1 MLRLALLCHL
11 SAVSAMKLATDVE
24 CLPYRTDEVYLEL
37 TGAKPQRFLMPIPR
51 LSAPRVAAVTQAR
64 PCYTTT

>member
-37 TGAKPQRFLMPIPR
+37 SGAKPQRFLMRIPR
-51 LSAPRVAAVTQAR
+51 LSAPAS
-64 PCYTTT
+64 PL